1 MRLLF
6 ALALCAAACSAD
18 PVLLPDAGPCS
29 SACGAGTVCMG
40 GACVAVD
47 GGALD
52 GGSAVDVGEDRPVVV
67 DLGAVDVGFD
77 AGPADTGAVDAG
89 VDVPRDV
96 DPRQSE
102 VCRGIT
108 ATCDGRTVD
117 VQRGERD
124 GGAGRTYHCG
134 GCGNTC
140 EPGTGCLDCACV
152 RL

>member
-52 GGSAVDVGEDRPVVV
+52 AGSAVDVGEDRPVVV
-67 DLGAVDVGFD
+67 DLGSPVDAGLD
-77 AGPADTGAVDAG
+77 AGPADVGTDAG

-134 GCGNTC
+134 GCGHTC
-140 EPGTGCLDCACV
+140 EPGSFCV
-152 RL
+152 NCVCER